1 MYSEKIEKMLKK
13 ANVENGDQI
22 KVDAEGGEFSGLLM
36 PTQENEKSETL
47 LIKLN
52 SGYNISL
59 EPNSVELIS
68 KGEKRKTRE
77 EKGEKSKPGDIVILG
92 CGGTIASKIEYKTG
106 AVYPS
111 ISPKE
116 LKMAFPELEKYQVHS
131 KSVFSL
137 FSEDFNSEHWKII
150 AKEIESE
157 IKNGSTGIVIMHGTD
172 SMTYTSSA
180 VSYMLQNLPV
190 PVVFVGSQ
198 RSSDRPSSENEMN
211 LTNAVFSAT
220 KNFGEVGVCMHA
232 TTNDNYCYIHRGT
245 RVRKMHTSKREA
257 FKSINEM
264 PMFKTDYL
272 KNEFVQIN
280 PKVKPRSEIKEFKV
294 VGDFNPNV
302 AMLYAHPN
310 LSPKL
315 LSKMSDYDGIVI
327 VGMGLGHVSTN
338 PFNDPKVQG
347 LGKEIKELI
356 QSGVS
361 VVMSPQAIYGRI
373 CMRVYTTGRMLIDE
387 GVIGDGADWSPEAAY
402 TKLCWVLSQTK
413 EPKKVEKMMMENIAG
428 EISEISAVELQEE

>member
-1 MYSEKIEKMLKK
+1 
-13 ANVENGDQI
+13 
-22 KVDAEGGEFSGLLM
+22 
-36 PTQENEKSETL
+36 
-47 LIKLN
+47 
-52 SGYNISL
+52 
-59 EPNSVELIS
+59 
-68 KGEKRKTRE
+68 
-77 EKGEKSKPGDIVILG
+77 
-92 CGGTIASKIEYKTG
+92 
-106 AVYPS
+106 
-111 ISPKE
+111 
-116 LKMAFPELEKYQVHS
+116 
-131 KSVFSL
+131 
-137 FSEDFNSEHWKII
+137 
-150 AKEIESE
+150 
-157 IKNGSTGIVIMHGTD
+157 
-172 SMTYTSSA
+172 
-180 VSYMLQNLPV
+180 
-190 PVVFVGSQ
+190 
-198 RSSDRPSSENEMN
+198 
-211 LTNAVFSAT
+211 
-220 KNFGEVGVCMHA
+220 MHA

-327 VGMGLGHVSTN
+327 VGMGLGHISTN
-338 PFNDPKVQG
+338 PFNDPKVHG
-347 LGKEIKELI
+347 LGKEIRELI

-361 VVMSPQAIYGRI
+361 IVMSPQAIYGRI

-387 GVIGDGADWSPEAAY
+387 GVIGDGADWTPEAAY

-428 EISEISAVELQEE
+428 EISEISAFEAQGE

>member
-1 MYSEKIEKMLKK
+1 M
-13 ANVENGDQI
+13 
-22 KVDAEGGEFSGLLM
+22 
-36 PTQENEKSETL
+36 
-47 LIKLN
+47 
-52 SGYNISL
+52 
-59 EPNSVELIS
+59 
-68 KGEKRKTRE
+68 
-77 EKGEKSKPGDIVILG
+77 
-92 CGGTIASKIEYKTG
+92 
-106 AVYPS
+106 YPS

-157 IKNGSTGIVIMHGTD
+157 IKNGSKGIVIMHGTD

-327 VGMGLGHVSTN
+327 VGMGLGHISTN
-338 PFNDPKVQG
+338 PFNDPKVHG
-347 LGKEIKELI
+347 LGKEIRELI

-361 VVMSPQAIYGRI
+361 IVMSPQAIYGRI

-387 GVIGDGADWSPEAAY
+387 GVIGDGADWTPEAAY

-428 EISEISAVELQEE
+428 EISEISAFEAQGE

>member
-157 IKNGSTGIVIMHGTD
+157 IKNGSNGIVIMHGTD

-190 PVVFVGSQ
+190 PVIFVGSQ

-232 TTNDNYCYIHRGT
+232 TTNDNYCHIHRGT

-315 LSKMSDYDGIVI
+315 LSKMTDYDGIVI

-347 LGKEIKELI
+347 LATEIKELI

-361 VVMSPQAIYGRI
+361 VVMSPQAVYGRI

-387 GVIGDGADWSPEAAY
+387 GVIGDGADWTPEAAY

-428 EISEISAVELQEE
+428 EISENSAVELQEE

>member
-13 ANVENGDQI
+13 ANIENGDQI
-22 KVDAEGGEFSGLLM
+22 KVEAEGGEFSGLLM

-77 EKGEKSKPGDIVILG
+77 EKGDKSKAGDIVILG

-116 LKMAFPELEKYQVHS
+116 LKMAFPELEKYPVHS

-387 GVIGDGADWSPEAAY
+387 GVIGDGADWTPEAAY

-428 EISEISAVELQEE
+428 EISEISAIETIED

>member
-1 MYSEKIEKMLKK
+1 MYSDKIEKMLKK
-13 ANVENGDQI
+13 ANIENGDQI
-22 KVDAEGGEFSGLLM
+22 KVEAEGGEFSGLLM

-59 EPNSVELIS
+59 QPNSVELIS
-68 KGEKRKTRE
+68 KGEKRKIRD
-77 EKGEKSKPGDIVILG
+77 EKGDKSKAGDIVILG

-157 IKNGSTGIVIMHGTD
+157 IKNGSKGIVIMHGTD

-280 PKVKPRSEIKEFKV
+280 PQVKPRSQTKEFKV

-327 VGMGLGHVSTN
+327 VGMGLGHISTN
-338 PFNDPKVQG
+338 PFNDPKVHG

-361 VVMSPQAIYGRI
+361 IVMSPQAIYGRI

-387 GVIGDGADWSPEAAY
+387 GVIGDGADWTPEAAY

-428 EISEISAVELQEE
+428 EISEISAFEAQGE

>member
-1 MYSEKIEKMLKK
+1 MYSDKIEKMLKK
-13 ANVENGDQI
+13 ANIENGDQI
-22 KVDAEGGEFSGLLM
+22 KVEAEGGEFSGLLM

-68 KGEKRKTRE
+68 KGEKRKIRE
-77 EKGEKSKPGDIVILG
+77 EKGDKSKAGDIVILG

-157 IKNGSTGIVIMHGTD
+157 IKNGSKGIVIMHGTD

-327 VGMGLGHVSTN
+327 VGMGLGHISTN
-338 PFNDPKVQG
+338 PFNDPKVHG

-387 GVIGDGADWSPEAAY
+387 GVIGDGADWTPEAAY

-428 EISEISAVELQEE
+428 EISEISAFEAQGE

>member
-1 MYSEKIEKMLKK
+1 MYSDKIEKMLKK
-13 ANVENGDQI
+13 ANIENGDQI
-22 KVDAEGGEFSGLLM
+22 KVEAEGGEFSGLLM

-68 KGEKRKTRE
+68 KGEKRKIRE
-77 EKGEKSKPGDIVILG
+77 EKGDKSKAGDIVILG

-157 IKNGSTGIVIMHGTD
+157 IKNGSKGIVIMHGTD

-327 VGMGLGHVSTN
+327 VGMGLGHISTN
-338 PFNDPKVQG
+338 PFNDPKVHG
-347 LGKEIKELI
+347 LGKEIRELI

-361 VVMSPQAIYGRI
+361 IVMSPQAIYGRI

-387 GVIGDGADWSPEAAY
+387 GVIGDGADWTPEAAY

-428 EISEISAVELQEE
+428 EISEISAFEAQGE